1 LTGGIAH
8 SEAFVELIKD
18 RVSFIAPVYVRPGEE
33 EMQALVQGALRVL
46 RGVEAAKE
54 Y

>member
-1 LTGGIAH
+1 IAH

-18 RVSFIAPVYVRPGEE
+18 RVSFIAPVCVRPGEE